1 MAIKKS
7 ITDVNGITYDS
18 YTRIRKVV
26 LETQYDGTT
35 LAEIHLEIYASE
47 AFRSKDDD
55 SARKQPLKK
64 GLYQVT
70 GDSYNTYFVDSVLA
84 NADNSPLKQ
93 AYAWLKS
100 YNDTEG
106 RESMFHIDWTTGTTD
121 V

>member
-47 AFRSKDDD
+47 ALRSKDDD
-55 SARKQPLKK
+55 LARKQPLNK

-70 GDSYNTYFVDSVLA
+70 GDSYNIFCNAVGEN
-84 NADNSPLKQ
+84 NADF
-93 AYAWLKS
+93 LKS
-100 YNDTEG
+100 
-106 RESMFHIDWTTGTTD
+106 ESLLLAMFIQP
-121 V
+121 